1 MIASFLITLREG
13 IEAAL
18 IVGIVLSYLKKVGA
32 QALLR
37 PVYFGV
43 LAGVLASIAAGSLF
57 LLLSVEFEGTGEQIF
72 EGVTMFVAAVVLTTM
87 IFWMRDNSRTYSEGL
102 KKKVQAALT
111 SRETLGLTALVFVSI
126 LREGIETVLF
136 LGSASFTT
144 AGLQTVIG
152 GAVGLAVAVAVG
164 LAIIKYSVR
173 LDLKAFFNV
182 TGVFLVLFAAG
193 LVARGLGEFQ
203 EAGIVPS
210 VIDHIWD
217 TGGVI
222 SDGSDLGEALGAL
235 FGYTAAPSLVQIL
248 GYAGYWL
255 FIALWAYREATMS
268 VLRRAFAV
276 VRPAA

>member
-18 IVGIVLSYLKKVGA
+18 IVAIVLSYLKKVGA
-32 QALLR
+32 SALLR
-37 PVYFGV
+37 PVYIGV

-72 EGVTMFVAAVVLTTM
+72 EGATMSIAAIVLTTM
-87 IFWMRDNSRTYSEGL
+87 IFWMRDNSRAYSEGL
-102 KKKVQAALT
+102 KNKVQAALT
-111 SRETLGLTALVFVSI
+111 SKETLGLTALVFVSI

-144 AGLQTVIG
+144 TGVQTVIG
-152 GAVGLAVAVAVG
+152 GTAGLVVAIAAG
-164 LAIIKYSVR
+164 LAIIKYSVKM
-173 LDLKAFFNV
+173 DLRAFFNV

-217 TGGVI
+217 TSGVI

-235 FGYTAAPSLVQIL
+235 FGYTAAPSLVQIF

-255 FIALWAYREATMS
+255 FIALWTYRQATMS

-276 VRPAA
+276 VRPSA

>member
-18 IVGIVLSYLKKVGA
+18 IVGIVLSYLTKVGA